1 MRRRF
6 KNTLLIIC
14 FMLIASLALGGFYYT
29 YKENKKS
36 PYVKVSGPL
45 SVNFLT
51 GNHVVVNGSKT
62 VDISIINDSN
72 EDAYYYIEF
81 KNLRNINDATYT
93 IINSKDENITDTL
106 NPYNSIV
113 SSYILIEAGAKEDY
127 QISFNSKSKEEYSL
141 DIDINTE
148 NIEINTFADVI
159 LKNNPAKVS
168 PLTKVGEEIATEDE
182 GLIMASDE
190 NGTSYYFRGNIGS
203 NYVNI
208 NDHLFRIVR
217 INGDGSV
224 KLVYND
230 VAEQLNKYYED
241 FSDYTFASSYFN
253 TYLSSWAVSMLGE
266 YKNNVATY
274 KYCNDFVTDGD
285 LFVASKRIKTDNIPS
300 LHCLGEKISAKAGL
314 LTADEVIYA
323 GAVYNVVNN
332 SFYLYNSN
340 ITNNSYLM
348 TSASKTY
355 NTYSPFVL
363 SSDGR
368 LSEEVGTTVLGVR
381 PVITINKT
389 TTIAS
394 GDGSVNNP
402 YILKNGA

>member
-14 FMLIASLALGGFYYT
+14 FLLIASFTLGGFYYT
-29 YKENKKS
+29 YKENKKD

-62 VDISIINDSN
+62 VDISIINDSD

-81 KNLRNINDATYT
+81 KNLKNISDATYT
-93 IINSKDENITDTL
+93 ISNGKDESFTDNL

-127 QISFNSKSKEEYSL
+127 QISFNSTSKEEYSL
-141 DIDINTE
+141 DIDINME

-159 LKNNPAKVS
+159 LKNTPAKS
-168 PLTKVGEEIATEDE
+168 APLTKIGEEIATEDE
-182 GLIMASDE
+182 GIIMASDE
-190 NGTSYYFRGNIGS
+190 AGTSYYFRGNTKN

-208 NDHLFRIVR
+208 NGNVFRIVR

-224 KLVYND
+224 KLVYNEN
-230 VAEQLNKYYED
+230 AEQLNKYYED
-241 FSDYTFASSYFN
+241 ISDYKFSSSYFN
-253 TYLSSWAVSMLGE
+253 AYLNSWAASMVGD
-266 YKNNVATY
+266 YKNNLATS
-274 KYCNDFVTDGD
+274 KYCNDFVTDGGT
-285 LFVASKRIKTDNIPS
+285 FIASKRIKTDNIPS
-300 LHCLGEKISAKAGL
+300 FYCLGEKVSAKAAL

-323 GAVYNVVNN
+323 GGMYNTPNT
-332 SFYLYNSN
+332 SYYLYNSS
-340 ITNNSYLM
+340 IENNSYLM
-348 TSASKTY
+348 TSSSKTLEAY
-355 NTYSPFVL
+355 YPFIL
-363 SSDGR
+363 ATDGR
-368 LSEEVGTTVLGVR
+368 VDEAAGTTVLAVR

-389 TTIAS
+389 SIVES
-394 GDGSVNNP
+394 GDGTVNNP
-402 YILKNGA
+402 YILKLSA